1 MGIIHT
7 VLPFKDGGLRGIQA
21 CQRDWSN
28 YLVHF
33 TCAAAMH
40 TLKKF
45 PCKIKFSPKTLAQK
59 IEAADKESFKVVKKI
74 HSSMSLR
81 PATPSEKDGID
92 KCVCFSECNLP
103 GLINHCERYGRFG
116 FVFRKNAIFALGG
129 RPTIYVDNDMYAKIA
144 AQYREAATLE
154 ERRLFSL
161 ANLYSPPG
169 EGVVQDFT
177 HEREWRLFSELSLA
191 SSPPEAILCP
201 RRYYNEIFE
210 LFKITVIPI
219 DLLDEWGL

>member
-33 TCAAAMH
+33 TCAATMH

-45 PCKIKFSPKTLAQK
+45 PCRIKFSPKTLAKK
-59 IEAADKESFKVVKKI
+59 IEAADKKSFKIVKKI
-74 HSSMSLR
+74 HRSMSLQ

-116 FVFRKNAIFALGG
+116 FVFRKDAIFALGG
-129 RPTIYVDNDMYAKIA
+129 RPAIYVDKDMYAKIA
-144 AQYREAATLE
+144 AQYREATTLE

-169 EGVVQDFT
+169 EGAIQDFT
-177 HEREWRLFSELSLA
+177 HEREWRLFSELSLI
-191 SSPPEAILCP
+191 SNPPEAILCP
-201 RRYYNEIFE
+201 RQYYNEVFE
-210 LFKITVIPI
+210 LFKLTIIPI